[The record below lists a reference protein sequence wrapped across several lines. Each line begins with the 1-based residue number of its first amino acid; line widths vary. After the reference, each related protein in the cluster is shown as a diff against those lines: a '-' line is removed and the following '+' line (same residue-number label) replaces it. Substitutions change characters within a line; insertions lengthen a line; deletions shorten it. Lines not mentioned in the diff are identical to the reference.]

1 MSKQNS
7 KNKKHPKTDYF
18 LEIFDLAERKYGK
31 SSKRL
36 AGEGWKEHWQTL
48 VSTIMSA
55 QTRDEVT
62 IPIADILFDK
72 YPTLEKLSKAKQ
84 SDILKIIRS
93 LNYSPTKSKHIILAA
108 KYLIDNHKGKV
119 PKTIEELILIPGVG
133 RKTANLVITE
143 CHGLDGICVDTH
155 VHRISNIL
163 GIVNTKTPHETEM
176 ELMKVAP
183 REYWSKINRIFV
195 LWGKETP
202 GNDSDK
208 LLSKIGKHL

>member
-1 MSKQNS
+1 MKKQA
-7 KNKKHPKTDYF
+7 KHPKTDYF

-48 VSTIMSA
+48 ISTIMSA

-62 IPIADILFDK
+62 IPIAEALFAK

-84 SDILKIIRS
+84 SDVLKIIRS
-93 LNYSPTKSKHIILAA
+93 LNYSPTKAKHIILAA
-108 KYLIDNHKGKV
+108 KYLKDNHDGKV
-119 PKTIEELILIPGVG
+119 PCSIEELILIPGVG

-143 CHGLDGICVDTH
+143 CHAMDGICVDTH
-155 VHRISNIL
+155 VHRISNVL
-163 GIVNTKTPHETEM
+163 GIVNTKTPYETEL

-183 REYWSKINRIFV
+183 KEYWSKINRIFV

-202 GNDSDK
+202 GNDAEK
-208 LLSKIGKHL
+208 LLSRIKQ